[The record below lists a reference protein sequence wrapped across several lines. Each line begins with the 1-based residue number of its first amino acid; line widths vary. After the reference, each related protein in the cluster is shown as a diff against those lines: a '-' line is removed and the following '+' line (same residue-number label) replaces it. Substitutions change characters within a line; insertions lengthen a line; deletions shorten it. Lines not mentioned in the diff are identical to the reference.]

1 MSRRFVF
8 GCNEGLP
15 VSTEAEVFLK
25 KALFGSHKT
34 LTTIIYIEATYD
46 APQWTKATNE
56 KKDVLE
62 ETNAHQRA
70 ASRNSVALC
79 HHCARLPLLAR

>member
-1 MSRRFVF
+1 MK
-8 GCNEGLP
+8 GLP
-15 VSTEAEVFLK
+15 VSTEAEAFLK

-46 APQWTKATNE
+46 APQWTATDE
-56 KKDVLE
+56 TKDVLE

-70 ASRNSVALC
+70 ASRNSVAQC